1 MYLVFDVGGTFI
13 KFALMDKN
21 GEIEETGKFPTQL
34 DNTRGAELF
43 VNSVF
48 EIYAKHKD
56 KKIEGIAMSL
66 PGLIDVRNGFVHNG
80 GALQFLAGMPLG
92 KLLSE
97 KCNNIPVALENDG
110 KCAALCESWKGN
122 ASNVKD
128 AYVLVLGTGVGGG
141 MIIDHRVHHGN
152 SLIAG
157 EISYTL
163 HNMERAQVETIT
175 PIETIGDVGRTV
187 DTLPYIAGSCCS
199 TLALRCKVSKYKGLS
214 YHDVAGEDIFKW
226 ASEGDAGVQNILE
239 DWYFTIAKLCVNIY
253 VIFNPE
259 IILIGGG
266 ISAQPL
272 VLEGICRYVDK
283 LKKLSGMYKDIS
295 IGTCKYNN
303 RSNLYG
309 AMMNFNQLYNE

>member
-13 KFALMDKN
+13 KYALMDKN
-21 GEIEETGKFPTQL
+21 GEINETDKFPTQL
-34 DNTRGAELF
+34 DNTRGVELF
-43 VNSVF
+43 INSVF
-48 EIYAKHKD
+48 ETYTKYKD
-56 KKIEGIAMSL
+56 KNIEGIAMSL
-66 PGLIDVRNGFVHNG
+66 PGLIDVENGFVYNG
-80 GALQFLAGMPLG
+80 GALQFLAGVPLG
-92 KLLSE
+92 RLLSE
-97 KCNNIPVALENDG
+97 KCDNIPVALENDG

-122 ASNVKD
+122 AANVKD

-141 MIIDHRVHHGN
+141 MIIDHHVHRGN
-152 SLIAG
+152 NLIAG
-157 EISYTL
+157 EISYVL
-163 HNMERAQVETIT
+163 NNMDRAQAETIT
-175 PIETIGDVGRTV
+175 PIETIGDLGRTM
-187 DTLPYIAGSCCS
+187 DTLPYIASSCCS
-199 TLALRCKVSKYKGLS
+199 TLALRCKVAKYKGIC
-214 YHDVAGEDIFKW
+214 YHDVKGEDIFTW

-266 ISAQPL
+266 ISVQPL
-272 VLEGICRYVDK
+272 VSEGICRYVNK
-283 LKKLSGMYKDIS
+283 LRKISGVLKDIK

>member
-13 KFALMDKN
+13 KYALMDEH
-21 GEIEETGKFPTQL
+21 GEIDETDKFPTQL
-34 DNTRGAELF
+34 DNTHGVELL
-43 VNSVF
+43 VNSIF
-48 EIYAKHKD
+48 EIYTKYKD
-56 KKIEGIAMSL
+56 KTIEGIAMSL
-66 PGLIDVRNGFVHNG
+66 PGLIDVQNGFVHDG
-80 GALQFLAGMPLG
+80 GALKFLAGVPLG

-97 KCNNIPVALENDG
+97 KCDNLPVALENDG

-122 ASNVKD
+122 ASNVRD

-141 MIIDHRVHHGN
+141 MIIDHHVHHGN
-152 SLIAG
+152 SLVAG
-157 EISYTL
+157 EVSYTL
-163 HNMERAQVETIT
+163 HNMDRAQSETIT
-175 PIETIGDVGRTV
+175 PIETIGEVGRTIEV
-187 DTLPYIAGSCCS
+187 LPYIADSCCS
-199 TLALRCKVSKYKGLS
+199 TLSLRCKTAKYKGLS
-214 YHDVAGEDIFKW
+214 YHDVGGEDIFKW

-283 LKKLSGMYKDIS
+283 LKKISKMFADIK

>member
-13 KFALMDKN
+13 KYALMDKD
-21 GEIEETGKFPTQL
+21 GEIGETDKFPTQL
-34 DNTRGAELF
+34 DNTCGLELL
-43 VNSVF
+43 VNSIF
-48 EIYAKHKD
+48 EIYTKYKAKN
-56 KKIEGIAMSL
+56 IEGIAMSL
-66 PGLIDVRNGFVHNG
+66 PGLIDVQNGFVHNG
-80 GALQFLAGMPLG
+80 GALKFLVGVPLG
-92 KLLSE
+92 RLVSE
-97 KCNNIPVALENDG
+97 KCDNIPVALENDG

-122 ASNVKD
+122 ASDVRD

-141 MIIDHRVHHGN
+141 MIINHHVHHGN

-157 EISYTL
+157 EVSYTL
-163 HNMERAQVETIT
+163 HNMDRAQVETIT
-175 PIETIGDVGRTV
+175 PIETIDEVGHTI
-187 DTLPYIAGSCCS
+187 DIIPYIAGSCCS
-199 TLALRCKVSKYKGLS
+199 TLGLRCKVAKYKGLS
-214 YHDVAGEDIFKW
+214 YHDVKGEDIFKW
-226 ASEGDAGVQNILE
+226 ASDGDTGVQNILE

-266 ISAQPL
+266 ISVQPL

-283 LKKLSGMYKDIS
+283 LRNISKILTDIK

-309 AMMNFNQLYNE
+309 AMMNYNQLFNE

>member
-97 KCNNIPVALENDG
+97 KCDNIPVALENDG

-141 MIIDHRVHHGN
+141 MIIDHHVHHGN

-199 TLALRCKVSKYKGLS
+199 TLALRCKVAKYKGLS

-283 LKKLSGMYKDIS
+283 LKKISGMYKDIS